1 MLGESRDPGGFGVMR
16 KFPLYL
22 SFNLFN
28 YTDAMLHAC
37 SNPIDELLMSEL
49 ALSPDAL

>member
-1 MLGESRDPGGFGVMR
+1 MLGESRDLSGSGVIR

-22 SFNLFN
+22 SFNIFN
-28 YTDAMLHAC
+28 YTDAMLSAY